1 MIIMKLKSVMLAALL
16 LAVLFSGCIGDKD
29 KVAPTPTPTP
39 IPTPEPTVAPTPE
52 PTPTET
58 PTPAPTP
65 TERVTSGRVE
75 PIYLMEYAMA
85 PKTKTIHIGD
95 ELRWFNLQENPIDN
109 FVLVSED
116 GLWENKTIL
125 YGLQFNHTF
134 NEPGNYSYYCQ
145 KYRGTMSGTVT
156 VLP

>member
-1 MIIMKLKSVMLAALL
+1 
-16 LAVLFSGCIGDKD
+16 
-29 KVAPTPTPTP
+29 
-39 IPTPEPTVAPTPE
+39 
-52 PTPTET
+52 
-58 PTPAPTP
+58 
-65 TERVTSGRVE
+65 
-75 PIYLMEYAMA
+75 MA
-85 PKTKTIHIGD
+85 PKNPTIHVGD
-95 ELRWFNLQENPIDN
+95 KLRWFNLQEDPIDN